1 MVDVI
6 YRPNPL
12 PIEQIKKLPELECL
26 FPIPENYEE
35 ILEDVQQRG
44 IQEPL
49 VVNPENVLVCG
60 FTRLQIAADL
70 GLTEVPVRV
79 IPHTDILDL
88 KEYAIRDNF
97 HRRQLTKLQLVE
109 LCGIPLEQIEAER
122 ARLRMQS
129 GRTVDPVEN
138 VATGSPGKTRDKVG
152 DFLGMSGRSYS
163 SYRKIALKGSSKTKA
178 LFNSG
183 ELTQRNAAQLA
194 SLPVDEQ
201 EKLLTRLEGAEIFSS
216 VKLADRIN
224 SYHQRLAK
232 RAHQKAQAEAAQ
244 AMEMSWYKD
253 AIAAGVVVYEEG
265 SWVVKARIN
274 KPLPGIDAPYPRYS
288 GQEIFPIDYCPGPCV
303 EEET

>member
-1 MVDVI
+1 MFTHNHSASTPTCLSFINIIWVLLVMDSRRASPLTTMTRPTSLKFEAIMVDVI

-44 IQEPL
+44 KQEPL

-163 SYRKIALKGSSKTKA
+163 SYRKIALKGS
-178 LFNSG
+178 
-183 ELTQRNAAQLA
+183 
-194 SLPVDEQ
+194 
-201 EKLLTRLEGAEIFSS
+201 RL
-216 VKLADRIN
+216 
-224 SYHQRLAK
+224 
-232 RAHQKAQAEAAQ
+232 
-244 AMEMSWYKD
+244 
-253 AIAAGVVVYEEG
+253 
-265 SWVVKARIN
+265 
-274 KPLPGIDAPYPRYS
+274 
-288 GQEIFPIDYCPGPCV
+288 C
-303 EEET
+303 